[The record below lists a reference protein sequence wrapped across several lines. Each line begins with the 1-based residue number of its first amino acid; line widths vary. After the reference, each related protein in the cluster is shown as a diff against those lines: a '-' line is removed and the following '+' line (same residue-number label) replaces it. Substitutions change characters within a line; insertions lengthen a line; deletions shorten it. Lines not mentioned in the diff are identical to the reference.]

1 VSSLEV
7 TINVEHGNADVE
19 ALRRAVLHVGAAEG
33 RQVGEVSVTLL
44 SDEDIQE
51 INRTYLDRDRP
62 TDVIAFSLGDD
73 LAILGDVYIGAEEA
87 VRQAEELGIAVSEEV
102 VRLTVHG
109 MLHVLGHD
117 HPEGP
122 ERTESAMFRRQ
133 EELLREILA
142 D

>member
-1 VSSLEV
+1 MSSLEV

-19 ALRRAVLHVGAAEG
+19 ALRCAVLHVGAAEG
-33 RQVGEVSVTLL
+33 SRAGEVSVTLL

-51 INRTYLDRDRP
+51 MNRTYLDRDRP

-73 LAILGDVYIGAEEA
+73 LAILGDVYIGAEQA
-87 VRQAEELGIAVSEEV
+87 RRQAEELGIDVSEEV

-109 MLHVLGHD
+109 MLHVLGYD